1 MISILVRQ
9 CSYTE
14 ILFTVIIQTLAATPC
29 LIIKCIL
36 KQVNN
41 NRIWPETIL
50 LLQFQQHLDRIQS
63 VCEVQIMN
71 SGGIY
76 LEKLACF
83 T

>member
-1 MISILVRQ
+1 MFLYRD
-9 CSYTE
+9 T
-14 ILFTVIIQTLAATPC
+14 FTVIIQTLAATPC

-36 KQVNN
+36 KQVNNN

-71 SGGIY
+71 SGRIY
-76 LEKLACF
+76 LKKLACF